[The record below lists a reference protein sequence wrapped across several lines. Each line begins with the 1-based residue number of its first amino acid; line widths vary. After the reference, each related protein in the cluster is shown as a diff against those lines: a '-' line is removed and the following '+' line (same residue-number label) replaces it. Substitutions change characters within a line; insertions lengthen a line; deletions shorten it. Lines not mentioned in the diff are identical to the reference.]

1 MEKKLISPIRKKRF
15 EVQGITGC
23 SIETLSELKYGIRFA
38 FQLCVS
44 LVLIGLLTKSY
55 ILLIFT
61 NIVAIGGTIMSRH
74 PFDYLFNH
82 FISLRIKKPPVPPRP
97 PQLRFACLMASLTL
111 AGIISLFAMGMNT
124 AAYLLGASL
133 VLVGGLVSTT
143 DICVPSMIYN
153 ALFLKS
159 SKPKAVKSGN
169 LF

>member
-1 MEKKLISPIRKKRF
+1 MEKKLISESRKKRF
-15 EVQGITGC
+15 EVQGITGF

-55 ILLIFT
+55 ILLIAM
-61 NIVAIGGTIMSRH
+61 NLVAIGGSIFSRH

-82 FISLRIKKPPVPPRP
+82 ILSPLIKKPAVPQRS
-97 PQLRFACLMASLTL
+97 PQLRFACIMASFSL
-111 AGIISLFAMGMNT
+111 AGIISLFYLQMDT

-143 DICVPSMIYN
+143 DICIPSHIYN

-159 SKPKAVKSGN
+159 KSPKAVKSGN